1 MTPQSRA
8 PDGRPAA
15 VVRRASAPLR
25 VAIIA
30 DFAEERW
37 PSMDLIAETLV
48 ERLGACYRDEIRPV
62 LVRPPLPRRFARLA
76 PGGQSRL
83 PANADRV
90 IGRFLDYPA
99 ALRPLRDAFDLFHI
113 VDHSYAHLVHHLPAA
128 RAVVTCH
135 DVDTFRCLFAPATEA
150 RSAILRA
157 LTRRILSGLR
167 LAAKVCCVSQATRDD
182 LSRHGIVAADRATVI
197 HNGVGPEFSAH
208 ADAAAAQEVARLLG
222 TVDPSVIELLH
233 VGSTI
238 PRKRIDLLL
247 RICAGLR
254 DRGTRLRL
262 IRVGGEFTPD
272 QRDLATRLGLH
283 DAIAVMPQL
292 SRAALAAIDRRA
304 ALLLITSDAEGFGL
318 PLIEALACGTPV
330 AASGIAALR
339 EVGADAVEYAPAGD
353 VEAWVALVT
362 RLLAE
367 RATDPARWAARRQA
381 GFARAAQFAW
391 DGAIAKTVALYRAV
405 VDGTA

>member
-1 MTPQSRA
+1 
-8 PDGRPAA
+8 
-15 VVRRASAPLR
+15 
-25 VAIIA
+25 
-30 DFAEERW
+30 
-37 PSMDLIAETLV
+37 MDLIAEMLV
-48 ERLGACYRDEIRPV
+48 ERMGTRYRNEIQPV
-62 LVRPPLPRRFARLA
+62 LVCPPMPRRFARLA
-76 PGGQSRL
+76 TGGQSRL
-83 PANADRV
+83 LENADRV

-99 ALRPLRDAFDLFHI
+99 ALRPLREEFDLFHI

-128 RAVVTCH
+128 RTVVTCH
-135 DVDTFRCLFAPATEA
+135 DVDTFRCLLMPPMEP
-150 RSAILRA
+150 RSAIFRA

-182 LSRHGIVAADRATVI
+182 LSRYGIVAHDRAIVI
-197 HNGVGPEFSAH
+197 HNGVGPEFSPH
-208 ADAAAAQEVARLLG
+208 ADEAASREVACLLG
-222 TVDPSVIELLH
+222 AIDPSVIELLH

-262 IRVGGEFTPD
+262 IRVGGQFAPE
-272 QRDLATRLGLH
+272 QQDLVTQLGLH

-292 SRAALAAIDRRA
+292 PRATLAAIYRCA

-339 EVGADAVEYAPAGD
+339 EVGADAVEYAPTGD
-353 VEAWVALVT
+353 IEAWIALVR

-367 RATDPARWAARRQA
+367 RTADPARWEARRQA
-381 GFARAAQFAW
+381 GFARAAQFSW
-391 DGAIAKTVALYRAV
+391 DGSVAKTVALYRAV
-405 VDGTA
+405 VDGIA